1 MSREE
6 LRNMPGVL
14 GGRILV
20 CHQGALGDLILTLP
34 AIKALRDAL
43 QPVWLEMM
51 GHPWTLALVHGH
63 PYADAVRDINR
74 GDMAPLFQEHA
85 PLPAAMKGYLGQFDV
100 AFCFARSETL
110 ANSLLR
116 AGIRQTFTLPCF
128 PDKRMHVIDHH
139 LASLRAFGIAASPTP
154 PMIFP
159 CEAAQEEAKAFFLHK
174 GWDLDAICALHPGA
188 GSRKKAWPAS
198 RFAALG
204 RALARESKKLLI
216 CQGPADEQITAE
228 VLKGLAGIPYLLVQ
242 DLPITQLAALLSCVS
257 LFIGNDSGV
266 SHLAA
271 ALKRPTIA
279 LFGPTDP
286 VVWAPRNA
294 RAFWLQGRAACAP
307 CARERQRRCKQQ
319 QCLDSIEVEHII
331 AFLAEKKMI
340 RHTKA
345 LPAGGDPLVN
355 ERPSAI
361 EKPIHPYG
369 EEGHP
374 LPLP

>member
-6 LRNMPGVL
+6 LRNLPK
-14 GGRILV
+14 GRILV

-34 AIKALRDAL
+34 AIKGLRDAL
-43 QPVWLEMM
+43 QPAWLEMM
-51 GHPWTLALVHGH
+51 GHPWNLALVLGH

-74 GDMAPLFQEHA
+74 GDMASLFQEHA
-85 PLPAAMKGYLGQFDV
+85 PLPAAIKGYLGQFDA

-110 ANSLLR
+110 AYSLRR
-116 AGIRQTFTLPCF
+116 AGIRQTFTLPSF

-139 LASLRAFGIAASPTP
+139 LSSLKALGIAAAPTP
-154 PMIFP
+154 PLIFP
-159 CEAAQEEAKAFFLHK
+159 LQGAQEEAKAFFLRK
-174 GWDLDAICALHPGA
+174 GWGLDAICALHPGA

-204 RALARESKKLLI
+204 RALACQSHKILI
-216 CQGPADEQITAE
+216 IQGPADEAITAE
-228 VLKGLAGIPYLLVQ
+228 VLKGLAGIPYLLVR
-242 DLPITQLAALLSCVS
+242 DKPITQLAALLSLAA

-286 VVWAPRNA
+286 VVWAPRND
-294 RAFWLQGRAACAP
+294 RAFWLQGRAACTP
-307 CARERQRRCKQQ
+307 CARDRQRSCKQQ
-319 QCLDSIEVEHII
+319 QCLDAITVEAVMQCI
-331 AFLAEKKMI
+331 AEKVMI

-355 ERPSAI
+355 ERPIAR
-361 EKPIHPYG
+361 EKPIHPYE
-369 EEGHP
+369 EEGITL
-374 LPLP
+374 LPPY